1 MFLIEPFEKYDLFSF
16 WIARKERLLHLIGI
30 IFYHGIC
37 RFDDDLRRAVVLF
50 EIDDFCIG
58 IVLLEG
64 QNILNIRT
72 TPAIDPLPVISDDTE
87 IASFACEYTDDIVL
101 ELIGI
106 LVFIHHEVLESSMEI
121 LSYFVDIEDL
131 PKKE

>member
-1 MFLIEPFEKYDLFSF
+1 MFLIESFEEDDLLSL
-16 WIARKERLLHLIGI
+16 WIACEECLLHLIGI
-30 IFYHGIC
+30 VFYHGIC

-64 QNILNIRT
+64 QNILDIRT

-87 IASFACEYTDDIVL
+87 IASFTCEYTDDVVL

-106 LVFIHHEVLESSMEI
+106 LVFVYHEVLESSMEI
-121 LSYFVDIEDL
+121 LSYFVDIENL